1 MRKLFST
8 VLLSLSL
15 AGTSAMA
22 QNATKDQAVALVKEA
37 AAAVSSSGKDAV
49 IAEVNAKNDKWFKGE
64 LYLIV
69 LDMTG
74 AHLAHPTNQ
83 KLLGKAMLDL
93 PDVDGK
99 MFRQERVDIA
109 KGKGEGWVDYKYK
122 NPKSGKVED
131 KTLYVFKQGDVIL
144 SAGIYK

>member
-1 MRKLFST
+1 
-8 VLLSLSL
+8 
-15 AGTSAMA
+15 
-22 QNATKDQAVALVKEA
+22 
-37 AAAVSSSGKDAV
+37 
-49 IAEVNAKNDKWFKGE
+49 
-64 LYLIV
+64 
-69 LDMTG
+69 
-74 AHLAHPTNQ
+74 
-83 KLLGKAMLDL
+83 MLDL

-122 NPKSGKVED
+122 NPQSGKVED